1 MTLIE
6 LKEQI
11 DELIEC
17 GSDPQMEVVMTA
29 DYGDIGRTIQ
39 ALPIR
44 LVEERTTEESAY
56 SKSGIALADH
66 NDDDSAYGADGED
79 NEADS
84 SKVVMALLWGR
95 KGGK

>member
-29 DYGDIGRTIQ
+29 DYGDICHTMQ

-44 LVEERTTEESAY
+44 LVEERTTEVARGASKMPLPPADLPGFIWVDFDDPDQVEDLRAELRGDES
-56 SKSGIALADH
+56 
-66 NDDDSAYGADGED
+66 DD
-79 NEADS
+79 
-84 SKVVMALLWGR
+84 K
-95 KGGK
+95 